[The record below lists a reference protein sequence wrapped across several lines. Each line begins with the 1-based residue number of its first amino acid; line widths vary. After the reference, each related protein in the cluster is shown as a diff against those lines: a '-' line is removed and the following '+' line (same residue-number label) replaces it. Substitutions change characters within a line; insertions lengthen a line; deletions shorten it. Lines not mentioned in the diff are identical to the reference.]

1 MLEELCLI
9 REKIDNIIKND
20 DFPDAVK
27 PDFLKAAVSDY
38 PCRGGKRL
46 RPALLIW
53 SCGLLGGNIEKAFL
67 PAASVEIYHNWTLVH
82 DDIIDNDDFRRGIPT
97 THKFLENKAIESYGR
112 AGENCRKFGSDF
124 AILAGD
130 IMQGWAIDMLLKS
143 GEAGVP
149 ANVVL
154 SLAREMQILV
164 NRELISGE
172 ALDVEFSYR
181 PIESI
186 SSDDVFEMIR
196 MKTGVLLSFCA
207 GAGAAIALESS
218 DMNDERIKSL
228 SRFASLAGIAFQLR
242 DDWLGV
248 FGDEEKFGKPA
259 GSDLREK
266 KPTLLLIKTLE
277 NLSASDKAELLSCLG
292 HEKFSVSAL
301 ENARNL
307 IRRSGAEEIV
317 EKMAENCTNE
327 ATGILSKFPENK
339 YRNYLFDFLT
349 YMTGRK
355 I

>member
-1 MLEELCLI
+1 MLEELCQI

-20 DFPDAVK
+20 YFPAVVK
-27 PDFLKAAVSDY
+27 PDFLKEAVRDY

-46 RPALLIW
+46 RPALLVW
-53 SCGLLGGNIEKAFL
+53 SCGLLGGDIEKAFL

-97 THKFLENKAIESYGR
+97 THKFLENKAIESFGR
-112 AGENCRKFGSDF
+112 AGGDFRKFGSDF

-143 GEAGVP
+143 ELP
-149 ANVVL
+149 SKVVL
-154 SLAREMQILV
+154 ALAREMQTLV

-186 SSDDVFEMIR
+186 SSDDVLEMIR
-196 MKTGVLLSFCA
+196 MKTGVLLNFCA

-218 DMNDERIKSL
+218 DMNDKRIKSL
-228 SRFASLAGIAFQLR
+228 SRFASLGGIAFQLR

-248 FGDEEKFGKPA
+248 FGDESKFGKPA

-277 NLSASDKAELLSCLG
+277 NLPASDKAELLSCLG
-292 HEKFSVSAL
+292 HDNFSESAL

-307 IRRSGAEEIV
+307 IRSSGAEEIV

-327 ATGILSKFPENK
+327 AAGILSKFPENK
-339 YRNYLFDFLT
+339 YSNYLFDFLT